1 MVAGGLPPANE
12 IRLDWKPYISVVIGV
27 VMIAGE
33 TPVRRMLGVLQAIIN
48 GQQPD
53 MRAVHQLHE
62 LIVSGDI
69 NGDVS
74 LCWNPTITKKCCRLF
89 GPVAKLT

>member
-1 MVAGGLPPANE
+1 M
-12 IRLDWKPYISVVIGV
+12 YISVVV
-27 VMIAGE
+27 FAGE
-33 TPVRRMLGVLQAIIN
+33 TPVRRMLGVLQAIVS

-69 NGDVS
+69 NSDVC
-74 LCWNPTITKKCCRLF
+74 LCCKQPYLQIKLLVAF
-89 GPVAKLT
+89 GT

>member
-1 MVAGGLPPANE
+1 MTGLGPLPAE
-12 IRLDWKPYISVVIGV
+12 KIKLSWRSQSLLSIVVV
-27 VMIAGE
+27 TDAGE

-53 MRAVHQLHE
+53 MAAVHQLHE

-74 LCWNPTITKKCCRLF
+74 LPWKQPGCWTMQT
-89 GPVAKLT
+89 AA